1 MVWDC
6 SAAPDA
12 TLACDLMP
20 VLCFQVYICFNW
32 QLSVIPGSSNGYWAV
47 ELCNTAAEDR
57 IPKRFR
63 IEPSKLLLRSFWCPI
78 TYKTFTFRNHFV
90 ANVRVW
96 FEQIQLPYSAA
107 DTQKSLALRRVI
119 QQISSRNCSLCF
131 TSCQSFSGLSH
142 ILLLLRTD
150 VAQLAHRL
158 F

>member
-12 TLACDLMP
+12 MLACNLMP
-20 VLCFQVYICFNW
+20 VLCFQVHIFFNW
-32 QLSVIPGSSNGYWAV
+32 QLSLIPGSSNG
-47 ELCNTAAEDR
+47 R
-57 IPKRFR
+57 IQKRFR
-63 IEPSKLLLRSFWCPI
+63 IEPSKLLLHSFLCPI

-150 VAQLAHRL
+150 VVQLAHRL
-158 F
+158 FWGWFFW